1 MLIMSRLLIAL
12 VAATVL
18 SDSAP
23 AFTTQAQNLSY
34 SIGVYIARNLGP
46 AKQHFLDPNAVA
58 QGLKD
63 ATAGR
68 ALKYSD
74 TSIKAFSASYHVA
87 ADTAART
94 KLMSANKDLISYAEG
109 ANFGRSMLATKRQYD
124 FDLVAQGIVDGLKG
138 AHPALT
144 EQQMQTLVS
153 ALNVQSS
160 GRTTQNK

>member
-1 MLIMSRLLIAL
+1 MLIMTRLLIAL
-12 VAATVL
+12 VAAIVL
-18 SDSAP
+18 SDSAL

-34 SIGVYIARNLGP
+34 SIGVYVARNLGP

-63 ATAGR
+63 ATAGS

-74 TSIKAFSASYHVA
+74 TNIKGFSASYDA
-87 ADTAART
+87 AAGAVART
-94 KLMSANKDLISYAEG
+94 KLMSANKDLISYSEG
-109 ANFGRSMLATKRQYD
+109 ANFGKSMLATKRQYD

-153 ALNVQSS
+153 ALNVQKS
-160 GRTTQNK
+160 GENTQNK

>member
-1 MLIMSRLLIAL
+1 MLIMTRMLFAL
-12 VAATVL
+12 VAAILL
-18 SDSAP
+18 SDRAL
-23 AFTTQAQNLSY
+23 AFTTQSQNLSY

-46 AKQHFLDPNAVA
+46 AKQHFLDPTAVA

-63 ATAGR
+63 ATAGS

-74 TSIKAFSASYHVA
+74 TNIKGFSASYHAA

-109 ANFGRSMLATKRQYD
+109 ANFGKSMLATKRQYD

-144 EQQMQTLVS
+144 EQQMQKLVS
-153 ALNVQSS
+153 ALNVQQS
-160 GRTTQNK
+160 GGKTQSK